1 MRREYLLVESM
12 KLKLIRKY
20 LGPEYTIGD
29 LYIEDKLYCN
39 TLEDVNRD
47 TNRNGIF
54 DGSEKKIAGDTCIP
68 FGTYK
73 IVVDV
78 SPKFGRELPR
88 LLNVPSFSGIL
99 IHRGNTTKDTAGCIL
114 VGENT
119 VKGKVLNSTIYEV
132 DLTKKIKEAIS
143 KGEKVTIQIV

>member
-1 MRREYLLVESM
+1 M
-12 KLKLIRKY
+12 KLKLVRKY

-29 LYIEDKLYCN
+29 LYIDGKLYCN

-47 TNRNGIF
+47 ANKNGIF
-54 DGSEKKIAGDTCIP
+54 DGSEKKVAGDTGIP

-73 IVVDV
+73 ITVDK

-88 LLNVPSFSGIL
+88 LHNVPSFSGIL
-99 IHRGNTTKDTAGCIL
+99 IHRGNTIKDTAGCIL

-119 VKGKVLNSTIYEV
+119 VKGKVLNSTMYEV
-132 DLTKKIKEAIS
+132 DLTKKIKDAIAR
-143 KGEKVTIQIV
+143 GEDVTIQIV